1 MSKTRI
7 MVVDDEMIIRE
18 SLAGWLERDGYKVDT
33 AASGETALEML
44 ASAPYDIKLVDIK
57 M

>member
-18 SLAGWLERDGYKVDT
+18 SLAGWLERDGYQVDT

-44 ASAPYDIKLVDIK
+44 AAA
-57 M
+57 